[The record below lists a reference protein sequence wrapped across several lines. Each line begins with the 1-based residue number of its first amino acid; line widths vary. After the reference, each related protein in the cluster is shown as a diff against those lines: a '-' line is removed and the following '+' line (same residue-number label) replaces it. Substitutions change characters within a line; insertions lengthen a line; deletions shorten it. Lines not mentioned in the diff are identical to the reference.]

1 MPTNKR
7 TIEYWER
14 RFEDILVNNE
24 KLALDYE
31 KKLATIYTQVKL
43 DTEKELE
50 IFYMRY
56 AKETGLS
63 MAEVR
68 KRLNPQQLRR
78 FKTEQKHYLDKV
90 EDLISRGAN
99 LESYQKTLQR
109 LSARAYVSRLQ
120 EIQNN
125 LNTMI
130 VLTTA
135 EQELMLQ
142 DVLKSSYLQGYTQT
156 MFALQKGLGFG
167 MTFTVPANDDVIK
180 VITTPWNGNNY
191 ADSVWSNKQKLT
203 QWLNTDLP
211 RHFAAGSSIDTMTR
225 ELSKKLDVNYNSA
238 VRLVRTEVNYIS
250 NQSTMD
256 SYTNSGVVDEYQILA
271 TLDNRTSD
279 ICRSMDGKVFKVKDS
294 QVGVNTPP
302 FHVRCRT
309 TTIPYLQDEDYEDL
323 ERAARGSDGKTYYVP
338 ADITYEQWKNKY
350 IE

>member
-1 MPTNKR
+1 MATNKR

-31 KKLATIYTQVKL
+31 KQLAKIYTQVRL
-43 DTEKELE
+43 DTQKELE
-50 IFYMRY
+50 VFYSRY

-68 KRLNPQQLRR
+68 KRLNPQQLKR
-78 FKTEQKHYLDKV
+78 FRIEQQRYLDKV
-90 EDLISRGAN
+90 EELIAKGAN

-125 LNTMI
+125 LNTL
-130 VLTTA
+130 VTLSTS

-142 DVLKSSYLQGYTQT
+142 DVLKSSYLQGYSQT

-167 MTFTVPANDDVIK
+167 MSFTVPSNDDVVK
-180 VITTPWNGNNY
+180 VLKTPWNGGNY
-191 ADSVWSNKQKLT
+191 ADSVWGNKQKLT

-211 RHFAAGSSIDTMTR
+211 RHFAAGSSIDTMSKD
-225 ELSKKLDVNYNSA
+225 LSKKLGSSYKDA

-271 TLDNRTSD
+271 TLDNRTSE

-302 FHVRCRT
+302 FHPRCRT
-309 TTIPYLQDEDYEDL
+309 TTIPYFQDEDYEGL

-338 ADITYEQWKNKY
+338 ANITYEQWQNKY
-350 IE
+350 MK